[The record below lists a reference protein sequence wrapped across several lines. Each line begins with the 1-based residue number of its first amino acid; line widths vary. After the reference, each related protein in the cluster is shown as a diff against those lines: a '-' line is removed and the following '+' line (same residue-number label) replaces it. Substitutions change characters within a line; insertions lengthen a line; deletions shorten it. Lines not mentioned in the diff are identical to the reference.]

1 MSNNTNFTYNLD
13 EIYERLEAI
22 EHDLFYIYDKKA
34 IENIKQAQHYI
45 LLALEELKIII
56 NENNS

>member
-1 MSNNTNFTYNLD
+1 MSNTTDTRNLD
-13 EIYERLEAI
+13 EIYERLEEI

-45 LLALEELKIII
+45 ILALEELKTILDK
-56 NENNS
+56 